1 MWEYEYAAETTASPE
16 AIWRIW
22 ADVETW
28 GEWNPDIEKIEL
40 DGPFAVGSVIAMT
53 PVGQE
58 VVRLRLASVKE
69 NEQFVDEAEI
79 GGATFRTMHRL
90 DDIGENRV
98 RVTYRME
105 ITGHS
110 ADELGPQLGPVIT
123 ADFPETVAAL
133 ISRAES

>member
-1 MWEYEYAAETTASPE
+1 MWEYEYAAETTASRE
-16 AIWRIW
+16 AIWRTW

-69 NEQFVDEAEI
+69 DEQFVDEAEI
-79 GGATFRTMHRL
+79 GGATFRTMHRI
-90 DDIGENRV
+90 DDVGDNRV

-105 ITGHS
+105 ITGPA